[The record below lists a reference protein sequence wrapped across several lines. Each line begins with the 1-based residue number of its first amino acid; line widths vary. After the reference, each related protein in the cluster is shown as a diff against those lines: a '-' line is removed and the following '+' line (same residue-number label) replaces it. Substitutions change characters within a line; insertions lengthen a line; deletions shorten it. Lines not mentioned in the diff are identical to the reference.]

1 MNCTVRWEIKNFC
14 DQGTP
19 EAPLLVPPPCQITEC
34 QSMESTLSPGWIILI
49 VFVCLICLAGIAQ
62 GFRVCFPVIRRH
74 YRRSRIAPNV
84 DLEAGPTKEP
94 SAPIEVDAG
103 RQNLDVPE

>member
-34 QSMESTLSPGWIILI
+34 QPMESSISPGWIFLI
-49 VFVCLICLAGIAQ
+49 VLCVIICLAGLIQ

-74 YRRSRIAPNV
+74 YRRSRMDPNV
-84 DLEAGPTKEP
+84 GKDVEAGPKP
-94 SAPIEVDAG
+94 SAPIEDAG
-103 RQNLDVPE
+103 RQSLNFPE